1 MNIVHGGSGCPIF
14 LPAIYQYMCTGEYTD
29 LPLQDGDVPHS
40 EAQSLLSQ
48 VQKLIFCK
56 NQML

>member
-1 MNIVHGGSGCPIF
+1 MNIVHGGSGCAIF

-48 VQKLIFCK
+48 VQK
-56 NQML
+56 